1 AVVSLSQQNPGKP
14 VCVRGDSS
22 ASYGE
27 VVKAMALIQKA
38 GIDKVG
44 LVTED
49 GKS

>member
-1 AVVSLSQQNPGKP
+1 NPGKAFF
-14 VCVRGDSS
+14 VRGYSS
-22 ASYGE
+22 ACYGV

-38 GIDKVG
+38 GIDNVG